1 MREVAFVLLAYAAL
15 ALAFRGWGVL
25 AARALQITPSDEAT
39 RIWLGWSFA
48 LLIFQVLHL
57 AVPLNVFATVPVF
70 LIGIAF
76 SIPRRRYTRR
86 GMIMLLVIA
95 AGAVWIAMRSM
106 LTPGVYDAGLYHFQT
121 IRWLESFPIVPG
133 LGNLHGR
140 LGFNQSFFTYAAT
153 LGVFEH
159 GSRIAN
165 GFLFLLTT
173 ATFLARLRPLGDR
186 PFANVPSIFALPV
199 LGYLALSSPGIA
211 SPSPDLTSQL
221 LQLVIFV
228 LLAGVLFD
236 RKLDDD
242 ASIVAILAATL
253 ITIKLSNLVFAA
265 VVVVIAF
272 GLARRWRV
280 ITFAIAVLAVWMI
293 RGSITTGMPMYP
305 STIGHIAFDWSVPR
319 EEAAKMTALIREW
332 APIGAKGWINPLE
345 WRVSAGFLGV
355 ACAVIT
361 LTKQRRFRELL
372 IVAPVFAGLAFWYF
386 TAPDPRFAHALFFCF
401 AMAAALLFLAS
412 VQPWV
417 PRAFSSLILT
427 AVLAITYRGVA
438 VQAFRAGAT
447 IVHLSTKWQPLP
459 MVPTTDKTTASGLV
473 VHLPEPDD
481 RCWDAP
487 LPCTPYF
494 RYVLRERVPGEL
506 RSGFA
511 VTPAY

>member
-1 MREVAFVLLAYAAL
+1 MREVVFVLLAYAAL

-39 RIWLGWSFA
+39 RIWLGWAFA

-57 AVPLNVFATVPVF
+57 AVPLNVLATVPVF
-70 LIGIAF
+70 LIGITF

-95 AGAVWIAMRSM
+95 AVAVWIAMRSM
-106 LTPGVYDAGLYHFQT
+106 LTPLVYDAGLYHFQT

-140 LGFNQSFFTYAAT
+140 LGFNQSFFTYAAS

-173 ATFLARLRPLGDR
+173 ATFLARLRPLADR

-199 LGYLALSSPGIA
+199 LGFLAFSSPGFA
-211 SPSPDLTSQL
+211 SPTPDLASEL

-242 ASIVAILAATL
+242 ASIVAILAATA

-265 VVVVIAF
+265 VVLAIAF

-280 ITFAIAVLAVWMI
+280 IAFVMAVLAIWMT
-293 RGSITTGMPMYP
+293 RGYLTTGAPMYP
-305 STIGHIAFDWSVPR
+305 STIGHIAFDWAVPR
-319 EEAAKMTALIREW
+319 DEAAQMTALIREW
-332 APIGAKGWINPLE
+332 ARKPNTGWVNPLE
-345 WRVSAGFLGV
+345 WRMSAGLLGV

-361 LTKQRRFRELL
+361 LTKQRRLRELL
-372 IVAPVFAGLAFWYF
+372 ILAPVFAGLAFWFF

-401 AMAAALLFLAS
+401 AMAAAMLFLVS
-412 VQPWV
+412 VRPWA
-417 PRAFSSLILT
+417 PRILFSLIVT
-427 AVLAITYRGVA
+427 AILGLTYRGVMLHA
-438 VQAFRAGAT
+438 IRERAT
-447 IVHLSTKWQPLP
+447 IANISMHWQPLP
-459 MVPTTDKTTASGLV
+459 IVPTIRTTTASGLV
-473 VHLPEPDD
+473 VLLPTKDD
-481 RCWDAP
+481 RCWDSP

-494 RYVLRERVPGEL
+494 RYMLRERVPG
-506 RSGFA
+506 RVASGFS